1 MTDIFFEGFVL
12 RQQDLKV
19 FIPVVVGLL
28 GFIIFWFAQQSE
40 SLKQKFRN
48 RYSREKGEANFILFT
63 RYLGGFSMG
72 VLPALFYLVFV
83 PGASF
88 AELGFV
94 LRKNDVLPVILCS
107 LGIISVIVPL
117 IYVNAKKPKNLLVYP
132 QIRAGDWNRKLVGNN
147 FLSWAVY
154 LLGYELL
161 FRGVLLFPLVAVMGL
176 WPAIAVNI
184 GLYSATHIPKGL
196 TETIGAIPLSIVLC
210 LLCIHT
216 GNLWPAFLVHVAI
229 AWTNTWVS
237 FKNNPAMRMT
247 RTNVT

>member
-1 MTDIFFEGFVL
+1 MTDIFPEAYAL

-40 SLKQKFRN
+40 SLKQKFRD
-48 RYSREKGEANFILFT
+48 RYSREIGEANFILFT

-72 VLPALFYLVFV
+72 VLPPLFYFLFV
-83 PGASF
+83 PDASF

-94 LRKNDVLPVILCS
+94 LRKNHVFPVLLWS

-117 IYVNAKKPKNLLVYP
+117 VYVNAKKPKNLLVYP
-132 QIRAGDWNRKLVGNN
+132 QIRTGNWNGKLVRNN

-161 FRGVLLFPLVAVMGL
+161 FRGVLLFPLVAVMGV
-176 WPAIAVNI
+176 WPAIAINI
-184 GLYSATHIPKGL
+184 ALYSATHIPKGL

-216 GNLWPAFLVHVAI
+216 GNLWLAFLVHIAI

-237 FKNNPAMRMT
+237 LKHNPGMRMAKT
-247 RTNVT
+247 IVI

>member
-1 MTDIFFEGFVL
+1 MINLLPEEYAIG
-12 RQQDLKV
+12 QQDLKV
-19 FIPVVVGLL
+19 FIPVVTGLL

-40 SLKQKFRN
+40 NLKQKFRD
-48 RYSREKGEANFILFT
+48 RYSPGKGEANFILFT

-72 VLPALFYLVFV
+72 VLPALFYFIFV

-94 LRKNDVLPVILCS
+94 LGKNDVFPATFWS

-117 IYVNAKKPKNLLVYP
+117 VYFNAKKPKNLLVYP
-132 QIRAGDWNRKLVGNN
+132 QIRTVNWNGKLVRNN

-176 WPAIAVNI
+176 WPTIAINI
-184 GLYSATHIPKGL
+184 ALYSATHIPKGL

-210 LLCIHT
+210 LLCVHT
-216 GNLWPAFLVHVAI
+216 GSLWPAFLIHLAI

-237 FKNNPAMRMT
+237 LKHHPEMRMT
-247 RTNVT
+247 KSIVT